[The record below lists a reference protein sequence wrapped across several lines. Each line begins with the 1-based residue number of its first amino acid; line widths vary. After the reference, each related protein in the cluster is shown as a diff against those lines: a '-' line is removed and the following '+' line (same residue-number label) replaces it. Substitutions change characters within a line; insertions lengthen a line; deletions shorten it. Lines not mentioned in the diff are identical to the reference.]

1 MRVRDYYV
9 VLGVPRTESAGGI
22 REAFRHLAL
31 RYHPDRAGATS
42 TPLFQEIVEAYR
54 VLGDPQKRALYDR
67 ALRHAE
73 RSAEV
78 PSPAIVT
85 GSPPVESLAPVP
97 VSILGDFEIIRPSLE
112 ALLDRVRRNFTG
124 RGVPKAERLQALNV
138 EIVLTP
144 EEAARGGLVE
154 VGIPVYYP
162 CPQCHGVGRRWIYVC
177 DACSGVG
184 MVEEE
189 EPVRV
194 RLPPL
199 VADGDVLEMPLRGLG
214 IHNLFLRLVVRLAP
228 G

>member
-1 MRVRDYYV
+1 MRFRDYYV
-9 VLGVPRTESAGGI
+9 VLGVPRTESEGGI

-31 RYHPDRAGATS
+31 RFHPDRAGAPS

-54 VLGDPQKRALYDR
+54 VLSDPRKRDLYDR

-73 RSAEV
+73 RSPEA
-78 PSPAIVT
+78 PRAAIVT
-85 GSPPVESLAPVP
+85 GSPPVESLAPAP
-97 VSILGDFEIIRPSLE
+97 VSLLGDFEIIRPSLE
-112 ALLDRVRRNFTG
+112 ALLERVRRNYSG
-124 RGVPKAERLQALNV
+124 LGVPKAERLQALNV
-138 EIVLTP
+138 EIVLSP
-144 EEAARGGLVE
+144 EEAARGGVVE

-162 CPQCHGVGRRWIYVC
+162 CADCHGVGRHWVY
-177 DACSGVG
+177 ACGACAGVG

-189 EPVRV
+189 EQVRV

-214 IHNLFLRLVVRLAP
+214 IHNLYLRLVIRLAL